1 MMRIVVASRD
11 LKPLQVL
18 DSHLF
23 TLIEL
28 LIVIAIIAILAA
40 LLLPALNSARET
52 ATAAKCAGNQK
63 QLGLALQQYTV
74 TYNDYYPMLGDPQ
87 NWAATVKDKSNLGR
101 AFLDK
106 IATYITPKGI
116 TYYGTD
122 ALPTSPVFVCPSS
135 NSLKVNV
142 NNYGVNWYLCGGSE
156 YSAPQVIKTN
166 MVKSAGKLFVLAD
179 AKRHTFT
186 LDDQKTDIPLAAAYD
201 LEPTSTI
208 ISKNWSFRHKRT
220 VNMLFGDGH
229 VGKVRPPIAKYE
241 KLKFTWTGL

>member
-1 MMRIVVASRD
+1 MMKNVFTSRE
-11 LKPLQVL
+11 LKPLRIL
-18 DSHLF
+18 AGHLF

-74 TYNDYYPMLGDPQ
+74 TYNDYYPMDGDPQ
-87 NWAATVKDKSNLGR
+87 DWAATVKDKSNLGR

-106 IATYITPKGI
+106 IAPYITPEGASKG
-116 TYYGTD
+116 TGE
-122 ALPTSPVFVCPSS
+122 LPTSPVFVCPSS
-135 NSLKVNV
+135 NSFKVNS
-142 NNYGVNWYLCGGSE
+142 NNYGVNWYLSGGSE
-156 YSAPQVIKTN
+156 YSAPRIIKTN

-179 AKRHTFT
+179 AKVHTFV

-201 LEPTSTI
+201 LDPTSKI

-241 KLKFTWTGL
+241 AVKFTWTGL